1 MLACGTAAIHRY
13 SLLAECGLSAV
24 RSALIKGRPASNE
37 TFGTGQRAA
46 LIQPQ
51 ARTGRAYRSLALSTK
66 HSGFTTYFGC
76 LRTCS
81 FLGRSAGYL
90 IQSSQCFV
98 RLRSSAH
105 VASWMNRMRSLDHPE
120 RAILVDVST
129 LCRQR

>member
-66 HSGFTTYFGC
+66 HSVDSR
-76 LRTCS
+76 RTS
-81 FLGRSAGYL
+81 VVYEP
-90 IQSSQCFV
+90 V
-98 RLRSSAH
+98 RSSDE
-105 VASWMNRMRSLDHPE
+105 VLGTLYKVVSASYD
-120 RAILVDVST
+120 
-129 LCRQR
+129 